1 MTIQPSIRRQPLAG
15 QRRKQFVLAVA
26 GDAGDA
32 DDLAAAH
39 LERDVFELSAV
50 RIVGLRATGCG

>member
-1 MTIQPSIRRQPLAG
+1 MSAFAPLAG
-15 QRRKQFVLAVA
+15 ERLEQFRLAVA

-39 LERDVFELSAV
+39 IERTIVERDA
-50 RIVGLRATGCG
+50 RRGRRDR